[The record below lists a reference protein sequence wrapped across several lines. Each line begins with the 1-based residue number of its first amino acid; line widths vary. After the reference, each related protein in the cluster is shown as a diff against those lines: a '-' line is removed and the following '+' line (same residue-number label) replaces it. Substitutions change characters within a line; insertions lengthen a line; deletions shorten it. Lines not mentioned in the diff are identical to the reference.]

1 MSGKMEKVTLKG
13 PESIIVEKNREET
26 HGPIYNKEKREI
38 V

>member
-13 PESIIVEKNREET
+13 PESIIVEKKGEET
-26 HGPIYNKEKREI
+26 HGPIYNKIKRQI

>member
-13 PESIIVEKNREET
+13 PESIIVEKNREQT
-26 HGPIYNKEKREI
+26 HGPTYNKEKRQT